1 MTKGGMAFGDKEEGG
16 RLGVGGGLGNLT
28 LSQVFSA
35 LVISW
40 ESAIDATLRGGGHGE
55 KQKVCLDLGRDRS
68 FRTKFFWRLPR
79 AQVKNEIY

>member
-1 MTKGGMAFGDKEEGG
+1 MAFGDKEEGG

-40 ESAIDATLRGGGHGE
+40 ESAIDATLRGGGVMG
-55 KQKVCLDLGRDRS
+55 KSKKYV
-68 FRTKFFWRLPR
+68 
-79 AQVKNEIY
+79 